1 MRNLSTEFKEQQNS
15 GNRNYLKYADFT
27 FTDGST
33 LSITDEDL
41 WSNGFKFED
50 AVSQSGSFD
59 IGAAIVNKLTLQI
72 NNFSGKYTDYI
83 WDGARVVCYIGLELS
98 TGIEKIRICT
108 MTVTDAPYQSTAIIS
123 LTCEDSMRLFDR
135 DYSESKLTYP
145 ATRLQIIQDACK
157 VCGVTLQST
166 RFDND
171 DFIIHNRPDDSSI
184 TFRQVI
190 AWVAQMGCQWAKCD
204 EYGRL
209 CFGWYEREVPDNF
222 YDLVE
227 TPWKDVE
234 GNDILD
240 TTGAQIITVMQ
251 KGITAID
258 TNGFTPWLYDIE
270 ITGVKVT
277 EYVENSSQN
286 EAKTYQSGKS
296 GYVIEISD
304 NKLIQEGS
312 GEKICQI
319 IADRCVGLKFRPF
332 TTGALT
338 NIAWEAGDTIVI
350 SDRNGK
356 QYKSFLTSVTL
367 NPGAFEQLECSA
379 KSVSRNKQKQYT
391 LSQQVQA
398 ESKKNLKDERTAREK
413 AIEEL
418 SQRLS
423 ESSGTYT
430 TVETQPDGSNIY
442 YLHNKPQL
450 SDSNII
456 WKMTAEAWA
465 VSTDGGQHWNGGMTV
480 DGDVIARILT
490 ATGVNADWINTGT
503 IKAIDKDGNT
513 TFLVDVTTGR
523 VVINAD
529 SVQIKGKDVNAIA
542 KEKAETEVNNFIS
555 NTYTT
560 DINNLQSQIDG
571 QIETFFYD
579 YEPTLQNIP
588 ASGWTTNEERKKH
601 EGDLFYWKSK
611 GYAYRFMQDGATW
624 KWQLVQDT
632 DITLALAAAEKAQD
646 TADHKRRVFVVQP
659 EPPYDIG
666 DLWTQG
672 SNGDLMRC
680 KVARASGS
688 YSEDDWEKASKY
700 TDDSTFNTFL
710 DGVFKDTIS
719 DLKTQ
724 IDGKIETWYQPND
737 PSIKWKKTEECPW
750 RDIDGNKILDE
761 SGNEIILIWESEK
774 AEHEG
779 DLWHNTSDNTQWI
792 YKSGEWQPQSI
803 PNELLDK
810 IDGKSSVYMV
820 QPKPPYYEGDLWVTT
835 NSEGKASLKT
845 STVNRV
851 DGDFDASDWIDFKY
865 ADKDDIKN
873 AIDNY
878 DTSLGQDEV
887 FNKLTKGGTEQGI
900 YIEDG
905 KVYINAKYILAGL
918 LAGERINGKGLKV
931 IDDSKNVTLEID
943 SKGNVILAPKTFFLQ
958 GKTVNEI
965 ANSSAKSAVDGQTQA
980 DIFSKLTN
988 GGKAQGIYLDEKGNL
1003 YVNGEYV
1010 QAKGIKVVDGNGKT
1024 TFAIDK
1030 TTGAVTIAA
1039 SSFALGDKSITD
1051 IAQEEVVKQVQ
1062 DITSDN
1068 IIKGYYLTEQ
1078 NVKDY
1083 WSTQS
1088 AYTYEYGVQDVD
1100 GGKNAIKINGT
1111 GAQFGTKN
1119 YKPIKVT
1126 GNYTFSFWIKT
1137 SVATQ
1142 VYAYLGSKTILN
1154 AKTTTEWQRLQVT
1167 TTLSSLPNDSLNSL
1181 RILTSSVGSSVK
1193 FDTYIYMP
1201 KLEYAYTNEQVF
1213 NMLTNNGAIK
1223 GIYMEN
1229 GELYFSFTYAHGGT
1243 LKLGG
1248 SNNGNGLLSILN
1260 ASGTQVGYIDNTGVH
1275 FNQGEFSGNLKSN
1288 TGEIGKWLID
1298 KTNGKL
1304 TSANG
1309 GIVLDAKNN
1318 MVTINGVD
1326 LKANGNG
1333 FVIDGGVKI
1342 RNPLSGFGDATNFFC
1357 LENMGNITDGTH
1369 LGINSDGMVIKVPSS
1384 SWRYKSIRTTV
1395 KEEELEQL
1403 YRVKVVWAKYK
1414 EGYLDKNDS
1423 RYDKLMPMFLAEDM
1437 ERRFPIAVNHLPDG
1451 KPEDW
1456 NYRIMIPSMFAM
1468 IKFNHEKIKELKF
1481 ENEELKSELKNI
1493 KEELAEIKQLLS
1505 KSV

>member
-33 LSITDEDL
+33 LSITDKDL

-50 AVSQSGSFD
+50 AVSQNGSFD

-108 MTVTDAPYQSTAIIS
+108 MTVTDAPYQNTAIIS

-171 DFIIHNRPDDSSI
+171 DFIIQNRPDDSSI

-240 TTGAQIITVMQ
+240 TTGEKIITIMQ
-251 KGITAID
+251 TGITAIQ

-270 ITGVKVT
+270 ITGIKVT

-304 NKLIQEGS
+304 NKLIQEGT
-312 GEKICQI
+312 GEAICKII
-319 IADRCVGLKFRPF
+319 SDRCVGMKFRPF
-332 TTGALT
+332 STGALT
-338 NIAWEAGDTIVI
+338 NIAWEAGDTIAI

-356 QYKSFLTSVTL
+356 QYKSYLTSVTL

-379 KSVSRNKQKQYT
+379 KSASRNKQKQYS
-391 LSQQVQA
+391 LNQQIQA
-398 ESKKNLKDERTAREK
+398 ENNKNLRDERTAREK
-413 AIEEL
+413 ALEEL
-418 SQRLS
+418 SQRLA

-450 SDSNII
+450 SDSDII

-490 ATGVNADWINTGT
+490 ATGINADWINTGT

-523 VVINAD
+523 VIINAD
-529 SVQIKGKDVNAIA
+529 SIQIKGKDVNAIA

-560 DINNLQSQIDG
+560 DISNLQSQIDG

-688 YSEDDWEKASKY
+688 YDSSDWEKASKY
-700 TDDSTFNTFL
+700 TDDSSL
-710 DGVFKDTIS
+710 DLFINGVFKDS
-719 DLKTQ
+719 LNSLKTQ

-737 PSIKWKKTEECPW
+737 PSLKWTKTEEQPW
-750 RDIDGNKILDE
+750 LDANGNKILDV
-761 SGNEIILIWESEK
+761 SGEEIILLWESEK
-774 AEHEG
+774 VEHEG

-792 YKSGEWQPQSI
+792 FKSGIWQPQSI

-820 QPKPPYYEGDLWVTT
+820 QPTPPYYKGDLWVTT

-851 DGDFDASDWIDFKY
+851 DGNFDASDWIDFKY

-878 DTSLGQDEV
+878 DTSLGQDAV

-918 LAGERINGKGLKV
+918 LAGERINGRGLKV
-931 IDDSKNVTLEID
+931 IDDDKNVTLEID
-943 SKGNVILAPKTFFLQ
+943 SKGNVILAPKTFLLQ

-1010 QAKGIKVVDGNGKT
+1010 QAKGIRVVDGNGKT

-1039 SSFALGDKSITD
+1039 SQFTLGDKSVTD

-1248 SNNGNGLLSILN
+1248 SNNGNGLLSILD

-1468 IKFNHEKIKELKF
+1468 IKFNHEKIKELKS
-1481 ENEELKSELKNI
+1481 ENEELKSELKSI